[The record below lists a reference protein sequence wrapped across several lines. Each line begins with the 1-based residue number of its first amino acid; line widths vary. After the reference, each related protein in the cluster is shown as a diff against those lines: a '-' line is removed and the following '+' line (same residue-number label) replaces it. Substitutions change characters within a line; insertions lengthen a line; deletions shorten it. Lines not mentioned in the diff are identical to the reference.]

1 MNTFELVRCSINGVR
16 LITKERYCTEVVQL
30 TDKKFLKF
38 VVLFFSKTTTTI
50 LITTGI
56 ELLRASLAKLQM
68 SWKERQVGA
77 VAFWPLMLFLLYWI
91 WNSSDGKWW
100 WWWPGRAWEILLL
113 LTLRNANYRVHFNKK
128 YESFQ
133 KGSSSIVT
141 KATLDLLC
149 TMKLHFNRVNANVPK
164 KHVNALLCPK
174 LEFCEWPVKFEPKVA
189 LKSNL
194 ILLWKNNQL
203 DKII

>member
-1 MNTFELVRCSINGVR
+1 MFKKWCSSLFDVRQNGVR
-16 LITKERYCTEVVQL
+16 PITKERYCTEVVQL

-38 VVLFFSKTTTTI
+38 VVLFFCKTTTTI

-164 KHVNALLCPK
+164 KNM
-174 LEFCEWPVKFEPKVA
+174 
-189 LKSNL
+189 
-194 ILLWKNNQL
+194 
-203 DKII
+203 

>member
-1 MNTFELVRCSINGVR
+1 MFKKWFSSLLDVRQNGVR
-16 LITKERYCTEVVQL
+16 PITKERYCTEVVQL

-100 WWWPGRAWEILLL
+100 WWWPWRAWEILLL

-128 YESFQ
+128 IWILSKGLFFYCNKSHPWFAMYNEITFQ
-133 KGSSSIVT
+133 
-141 KATLDLLC
+141 
-149 TMKLHFNRVNANVPK
+149 
-164 KHVNALLCPK
+164 
-174 LEFCEWPVKFEPKVA
+174 
-189 LKSNL
+189 
-194 ILLWKNNQL
+194 
-203 DKII
+203 